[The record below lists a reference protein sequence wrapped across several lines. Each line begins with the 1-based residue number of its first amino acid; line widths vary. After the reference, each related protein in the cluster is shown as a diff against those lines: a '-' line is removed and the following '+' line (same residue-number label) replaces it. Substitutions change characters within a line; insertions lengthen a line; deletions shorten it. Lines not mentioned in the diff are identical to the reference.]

1 MDKIYFDDD
10 NISILAGSRDISTEN
25 EQLPF
30 YLNTGNNESFL
41 LVQNPNNCLNR
52 FLTIRSI
59 NPDSSSNIDIINNAG
74 TYKNNFIFTSAIN
87 KVGFSFILQKDV
99 SFNKISFYLNTPSL
113 VNVDICSTIIL
124 DYLDSGFNDISA
136 GSLELFGDISGLVL
150 SSNTNNYD
158 LSFTNNMI
166 YPGSFPGGTEYI
178 RYKIYLNVTYNGSFN
193 NVLNIN
199 LNSYEGTE
207 GYIYITNSSYY
218 IQPWTTLD
226 TTIYLENDIIENFSE
241 NKIETSKT
249 IYSLGNKLIQYPG
262 ILFLENYTNT
272 YIDTI
277 TFYANITRSFEV
289 SFSLYMGK
297 FNIDTSGNYN
307 KDYEVGNI
315 LLKTVKVI
323 GNNATQEI
331 IFDLSNTG
339 FYNISSGDYLFLDYQ
354 PVRYVTTN
362 LCCGVPGFDKLTI
375 TMPTYSA
382 SESFIYY
389 EDTNARS
396 ITQDNKFIIKFLA
409 NILEGDK
416 VKNYLIMDRDGK
428 IFINQ
433 NIESTEYQVNVEG
446 GIKTNRLYTES
457 LVGYPILESGGFIAS
472 LNTELLVGTIKNNQ
486 IQDVSASKLVGLIQD
501 SQIQDLSANKLV
513 GLIRNDQIQSL
524 EFSKITN
531 DTSSNNLSVII
542 VNDNIV
548 SVDGSKITGTIA
560 ASQITGVVVTSAPT
574 EITNIDIQE
583 NIIIDSGAVYVSGG
597 SNHSAFINH
606 GGKVYL
612 WGDNQYGQLGT
623 GLVDSSAS
631 IPLELPIFTDISMI
645 ALGGGHTIMMRNDG
659 YTFSFGNNQFGQ
671 LGDNTLVNRN
681 TPVCLLESSGNP
693 MITATQISA
702 GFAHTGVISGDYA
715 YMCGNNQYGQLGDT
729 TFTNRKL
736 LVAVNGGGVIKSVAC
751 GGYHTALLYDDG
763 SVSTMGWNDRG
774 QLGIGLPDSSFNQP
788 QPVNLG
794 IGNTA
799 IAISCG
805 FEHTAV
811 LLSDGR
817 VQTFGRGSE
826 GQLGIGSSADQNTPV
841 FVSGITNAISIA
853 CGNSFTSILDSSGN
867 IKVFG
872 SNLNGQLGL
881 NSIST
886 NFNTPQTIT
895 QTNTTGVNIGGG
907 GEHQIILL
915 SDGRVRTS
923 GRNNYGQLGNSNF
936 IDRIDMR
943 DISYEY
949 FEDLFIIRTG
959 DDIHFIATNNK
970 IGINIAD
977 PSVSL
982 HVVGDVRIDGVLDI
996 SGIIYLN
1003 GAVMEDTLVSGRID
1017 ASQIYIDNNLQVDG
1031 SATILGQVLIDDNIT
1046 INGNITASNY
1056 NLDISSIN
1064 VQNNVSIQNGKLI
1077 MAGNDTL
1084 YGNTLGSNITQ
1095 SSLTNLG
1102 ILNNLQVNGN
1112 VVFNG
1117 SIDASFSSLDISSVN
1132 VNTFNADNI
1141 SVTTNNW
1148 HDGRLFFNSS
1158 LLGASSSTQYEI
1170 QRGGLDLY
1178 KNTLAFNV
1186 PETDSSSGFVFV
1198 TTGGG
1203 SGTNQRLFID
1213 GSNGNIAIGNFYPPT
1228 QRLDVCGNVLV
1239 RGNTN
1244 LLSGN
1249 SYQIAG
1255 NQVLNSTTL
1264 GSSVVNSSLT
1274 SLGTLSSLRLAGDL
1288 DISRNNIDAS
1298 GINIRNRLAV
1308 GKTIANKTLDV
1319 SGDSLL
1325 TGRTDVNGS
1334 LYVNGTLIT
1343 GSGGGGGFAGG
1354 DLDASNV
1361 RVHNNLTVL
1370 QNTFLNGNLDISRN
1384 NIDASGINIR
1394 NNLGIGLT
1402 NPIYNLDIST
1412 NNSNGAV
1419 RIINNGNGTAE
1430 YILQTGYGNAF
1441 QVDISNNIGYNLT
1454 PFIINDI
1461 GQVGIKTNNPIWDFD
1476 VQGTAFIKNLVI
1488 SDDISVAPVN
1498 QGSNMIR
1505 LIQGTNNVAAI
1516 RIDDELNDTTPF
1528 IIDSSGNI
1536 GIGHDGPTYKLDICG
1551 GSSNQNMVK
1560 IFNYGNG
1567 DTFRI
1572 INNGSG
1578 TSFRVDDQTSDTTP
1592 FIINADGQVGINKST
1607 PTAGYFLDVSG
1618 SILTN
1623 NKLVAL
1629 DISTST
1635 VNTDSLTVNGVN
1647 ITTNGGFIGSA
1658 NSDLDMNNYSIIDIS
1673 AISVNDISTNLLR
1686 VNGVN
1691 ITTNGGFIGSANSD
1705 LSMNNYNI
1713 YDVSYLR
1720 VLHTLDISNS
1730 QIIMGGNV
1738 VLTDNALGSAVTSS
1752 SLTSL
1757 GTLTSLN
1764 ISGILDI
1771 SQNKID
1777 SSGINVRNSLSI
1789 GKTTATKALDISG
1802 DILINGGFSL
1812 NFDDNYNDIP
1822 FKIEY
1827 LDADEFTN
1835 SLFAVNNSGF
1845 VGIGTSNPV
1854 CLLDISSGNN
1864 NTSGVMR
1871 IVNRGTG
1878 FSFKIDDQQNDT
1890 TPFIVDQNGIVGINK
1905 STPTPGYFLDV
1916 SGSILTNNKIVALD
1930 ISSSSVST
1938 TSLTVNGVPVTGG
1951 GSWSGNATSDL
1962 SMNNYQINDVS
1973 KIGIGTAIMPYS
1985 SLLDINVTG
1994 TDTGI
1999 QIINTGTGPS
2009 FFIQDESGDST
2020 PFIINSQGNIGI
2032 GIDNPDFSL
2041 EICANSTHGGL
2052 RINNGFESPG
2062 LLIDNYSTGTGTGLT
2077 ILNNIT
2083 ASNALRVINQ
2093 DSINNIDYESFSI
2106 NNEGKIS
2113 IGHYG
2118 EATYIVDIC
2127 GGNSNA
2133 NIMKIFNFGSGDSLR
2148 IVNSG
2153 TGTSFRVDDQI
2164 NDTTPFIID
2173 AAGNVG
2179 IGKSNPSYVLDVSG
2193 IGYFSN
2199 SIYIGPDNSGGS
2211 IFLGGGN
2218 TDDQGWENSVIES
2231 RQYSG
2236 NKSEL
2241 LIFKG
2246 NDISGSSGPDRIRLR
2261 ASNIVFDTYPTTL
2274 GGYPPDRTS
2283 ENIRMTIDES
2293 GNVGIGTSTPSY
2305 LLDINA
2311 TGTSNGL
2318 RIINSGTGTSF
2329 RIDDQNNDTTPFI
2342 VDSNGGVGINRSSVT
2357 SGFFLDVSGNTRLSS
2372 GENNYVLR
2380 VLSNNTSGITGST
2393 GICYLSCTAGGT
2405 GLYIDSN
2412 VFGDAFK
2419 IFHTGIG
2426 SAVDISTNGG
2436 RFYISRFGNVG
2447 IGTDSPSSLLDI
2459 SASGTNNGLRIFA
2472 TGSGETC
2479 RIINAGTGTSFR
2491 VDDESSDTTPFIIN
2505 NAGNVGI
2512 GTSIPTYQL
2521 ELSTDSAAKPS
2532 TNTWTTTSDMRLKE
2546 DIVSADISI
2555 CYNTIKNLDLK
2566 YFKWKDL
2573 DPLSIDKVKDRH
2585 KLGWIAQD
2593 VESVFPK
2600 AVDTIT
2606 DPSFCQRFDLPDVK
2620 LLNADQIY
2628 ASMYGATKHLINKVE
2643 TLESQNA
2650 ALLARIDALEQQN
2663 ITMMN
2668 LITSIQ
2674 NSINSNS

>member
-1 MDKIYFDDD
+1 
-10 NISILAGSRDISTEN
+10 
-25 EQLPF
+25 
-30 YLNTGNNESFL
+30 
-41 LVQNPNNCLNR
+41 
-52 FLTIRSI
+52 
-59 NPDSSSNIDIINNAG
+59 
-74 TYKNNFIFTSAIN
+74 
-87 KVGFSFILQKDV
+87 
-99 SFNKISFYLNTPSL
+99 
-113 VNVDICSTIIL
+113 
-124 DYLDSGFNDISA
+124 
-136 GSLELFGDISGLVL
+136 
-150 SSNTNNYD
+150 
-158 LSFTNNMI
+158 
-166 YPGSFPGGTEYI
+166 
-178 RYKIYLNVTYNGSFN
+178 
-193 NVLNIN
+193 
-199 LNSYEGTE
+199 
-207 GYIYITNSSYY
+207 
-218 IQPWTTLD
+218 
-226 TTIYLENDIIENFSE
+226 
-241 NKIETSKT
+241 
-249 IYSLGNKLIQYPG
+249 
-262 ILFLENYTNT
+262 
-272 YIDTI
+272 
-277 TFYANITRSFEV
+277 
-289 SFSLYMGK
+289 
-297 FNIDTSGNYN
+297 
-307 KDYEVGNI
+307 
-315 LLKTVKVI
+315 
-323 GNNATQEI
+323 
-331 IFDLSNTG
+331 
-339 FYNISSGDYLFLDYQ
+339 
-354 PVRYVTTN
+354 
-362 LCCGVPGFDKLTI
+362 
-375 TMPTYSA
+375 
-382 SESFIYY
+382 
-389 EDTNARS
+389 
-396 ITQDNKFIIKFLA
+396 
-409 NILEGDK
+409 
-416 VKNYLIMDRDGK
+416 
-428 IFINQ
+428 
-433 NIESTEYQVNVEG
+433 
-446 GIKTNRLYTES
+446 
-457 LVGYPILESGGFIAS
+457 
-472 LNTELLVGTIKNNQ
+472 
-486 IQDVSASKLVGLIQD
+486 
-501 SQIQDLSANKLV
+501 
-513 GLIRNDQIQSL
+513 
-524 EFSKITN
+524 
-531 DTSSNNLSVII
+531 
-542 VNDNIV
+542 
-548 SVDGSKITGTIA
+548 
-560 ASQITGVVVTSAPT
+560 
-574 EITNIDIQE
+574 
-583 NIIIDSGAVYVSGG
+583 
-597 SNHSAFINH
+597 
-606 GGKVYL
+606 
-612 WGDNQYGQLGT
+612 
-623 GLVDSSAS
+623 
-631 IPLELPIFTDISMI
+631 
-645 ALGGGHTIMMRNDG
+645 
-659 YTFSFGNNQFGQ
+659 
-671 LGDNTLVNRN
+671 
-681 TPVCLLESSGNP
+681 
-693 MITATQISA
+693 
-702 GFAHTGVISGDYA
+702 
-715 YMCGNNQYGQLGDT
+715 
-729 TFTNRKL
+729 
-736 LVAVNGGGVIKSVAC
+736 
-751 GGYHTALLYDDG
+751 
-763 SVSTMGWNDRG
+763 
-774 QLGIGLPDSSFNQP
+774 
-788 QPVNLG
+788 
-794 IGNTA
+794 
-799 IAISCG
+799 
-805 FEHTAV
+805 
-811 LLSDGR
+811 
-817 VQTFGRGSE
+817 
-826 GQLGIGSSADQNTPV
+826 
-841 FVSGITNAISIA
+841 
-853 CGNSFTSILDSSGN
+853 
-867 IKVFG
+867 
-872 SNLNGQLGL
+872 
-881 NSIST
+881 
-886 NFNTPQTIT
+886 
-895 QTNTTGVNIGGG
+895 
-907 GEHQIILL
+907 
-915 SDGRVRTS
+915 
-923 GRNNYGQLGNSNF
+923 
-936 IDRIDMR
+936 
-943 DISYEY
+943 
-949 FEDLFIIRTG
+949 
-959 DDIHFIATNNK
+959 
-970 IGINIAD
+970 
-977 PSVSL
+977 
-982 HVVGDVRIDGVLDI
+982 
-996 SGIIYLN
+996 
-1003 GAVMEDTLVSGRID
+1003 
-1017 ASQIYIDNNLQVDG
+1017 
-1031 SATILGQVLIDDNIT
+1031 
-1046 INGNITASNY
+1046 
-1056 NLDISSIN
+1056 
-1064 VQNNVSIQNGKLI
+1064 
-1077 MAGNDTL
+1077 
-1084 YGNTLGSNITQ
+1084 LGSNITQ

-1878 FSFKIDDQQNDT
+1878 FSFKI
-1890 TPFIVDQNGIVGINK
+1890 VDQNGIVGINK

-1962 SMNNYQINDVS
+1962 SMNNYQINNVS
-1973 KIGIGTAIMPYS
+1973 KIGIGTVNPSY
-1985 SLLDINVTG
+1985 LLDISAAGTTNVMR
-1994 TDTGI
+1994 
-1999 QIINTGTGPS
+1999 II
-2009 FFIQDESGDST
+2009 
-2020 PFIINSQGNIGI
+2020 
-2032 GIDNPDFSL
+2032 
-2041 EICANSTHGGL
+2041 
-2052 RINNGFESPG
+2052 
-2062 LLIDNYSTGTGTGLT
+2062 
-2077 ILNNIT
+2077 
-2083 ASNALRVINQ
+2083 
-2093 DSINNIDYESFSI
+2093 
-2106 NNEGKIS
+2106 
-2113 IGHYG
+2113 
-2118 EATYIVDIC
+2118 
-2127 GGNSNA
+2127 
-2133 NIMKIFNFGSGDSLR
+2133 
-2148 IVNSG
+2148 NSG
-2153 TGTSFRVDDQI
+2153 TGTSFRVDDQN

-2293 GNVGIGTSTPSY
+2293 GNIGIGTSTPSY